1 MVPSAGETGA
11 SLFPHQHLA
20 YVLPMPDKPTTVA
33 QYLKTLPEDRRE
45 AMQAVRKVIL
55 DNLDKK

>member
-1 MVPSAGETGA
+1 
-11 SLFPHQHLA
+11 
-20 YVLPMPDKPTTVA
+20 MPDKRTTVA
-33 QYLKTLPEDRRE
+33 QYLKTLPKDRRD